1 MTDGCSKLDREIVI
15 LAAVWELIGSMV
27 NFSIFCKPT
36 KFDEIILRFSSPEAS
51 KLFII
56 LLADLLSLPRDG
68 ALGINTSGLRANG
81 DGTYIDLLRQVMLDP
96 QFPGDPTQLRSALD
110 AFADWLEGVA
120 VVENVWFPTIERN
133 GPLKV
138 RRKSYLKMCGTI
150 SKHGFTRLGSIVKN
164 IKTILSENGTDITD
178 GQSYRT
184 IPEFQEWFYDNVF
197 SASATRV
204 AWHLN
209 EIRWGIYNYIWK
221 EFRRSYKPAYSAGKL
236 QNYTY
241 DIPSN
246 IDDSMVIAIYWDLM
260 NDAHSPPYFHRF
272 SVDRYVNNLY

>member
-1 MTDGCSKLDREIVI
+1 
-15 LAAVWELIGSMV
+15 
-27 NFSIFCKPT
+27 
-36 KFDEIILRFSSPEAS
+36 LRFSSPEAS

-56 LLADLLSLPRDG
+56 LLADLLSLPREG
-68 ALGINTSGLRANG
+68 ALGIKTSGLRANG
-81 DGTYIDLLRQVMLDP
+81 DGTYIDLLRQVTLDP
-96 QFPGDPTQLRSALD
+96 QFTGDPTQLGAALE

-120 VVENVWFPTIERN
+120 VVKNVWLPTIEHN

-138 RRKSYLKMCGTI
+138 RRKSYLKICGTI
-150 SKHGFTRLGSIVKN
+150 SKHGFTRLGSVVKH
-164 IKTILSENGTDITD
+164 IKAILLENGTDITE

-209 EIRWGIYNYIWK
+209 EIRWGIYNYIATK
-221 EFRRSYKPAYSAGKL
+221 YLRSYKSTYSTGVLKC
-236 QNYTY
+236 YTY

-246 IDDSMVIAIYWDLM
+246 MNDPLIAAIYWDLM
-260 NDAHSPPYFHRF
+260 NDVKSPPYFQRF
-272 SVDRYVNNLY
+272 TVDRYVNNLY